1 MFHILKH
8 SLTAGIFRSRAV
20 VLYSM
25 YIKYSA

>member
-1 MFHILKH
+1 M
-8 SLTAGIFRSRAV
+8 AGIFRSRAV